1 MADIEVGASTPRGD
15 DGGGPPQEDLA
26 VALSRI
32 ARSLEH
38 TGDLQAT
45 LEAIVCAA
53 IGTVPGAQH
62 ASISEVKKRRE
73 VTTPVSTGELPR
85 QVDQAQYDAGEGPCL
100 DVLYTRQTVHVTD
113 MATEQRWPGF
123 SRKAS
128 QLGVGSM
135 LSVRLFVEGD
145 ELGALNLLN
154 ESPHAFDD
162 DSEHVALLFASHAA
176 VAIIGAERQEQFRCA
191 LVGRDVI
198 GQAIGI
204 VMERYDL
211 TPERSFAVLARLSQ
225 DANRKLHDLAQE
237 LVETRHLP
245 GS

>member
-15 DGGGPPQEDLA
+15 DGGGLPHEDLA

-32 ARSLEH
+32 ARTLEH
-38 TGDLQAT
+38 TDDLQGT
-45 LEAIVCAA
+45 LKAIVSCA

-62 ASISEVKKRRE
+62 ASISAVKMRRE
-73 VTTPVSTGELPR
+73 VTTPVSTSELIL

-100 DVLYTRQTVHVTD
+100 DVLYARRTVHVTD

-128 QLGVGSM
+128 ELGAGSM

-145 ELGALNLLN
+145 DLGALNLVN

-176 VAIIGAERQEQFRCA
+176 VAIVGAERQEQFRDA
-191 LVGRDVI
+191 LVRRDVI
-198 GQAIGI
+198 GQAMGI
-204 VMERYDL
+204 VMERYGL
-211 TPERSFAVLARLSQ
+211 APERSFAVLARLSQ

-245 GS
+245 RS